1 MDVCLGLLELSSL
14 THETYVNGNS
24 SAHRGGDSNATCNGT
39 RTRVAPLQCTLPS
52 SGVEG
57 GGGGSG
63 RSVAQFFHL
72 WVDDKIRL
80 QRSTFGQHRKQHEQP
95 TSVPLSIKST

>member
-1 MDVCLGLLELSSL
+1 MPGLFEYSTSI
-14 THETYVNGNS
+14 HETYFS
-24 SAHRGGDSNATCNGT
+24 SKCTAPRGGDSNATCNGT
-39 RTRVAPLQCTLPS
+39 RPRVAPLQCTLPS